1 MIVCK
6 NCGNQNPDNEVFCTS
21 CRAFL
26 EWSGEK
32 VVEPPP
38 PAAPPPPPP
47 VPEQQPGFVEKV
59 KHAVGLEQPRQE
71 AQVSSTP
78 AQAGPPAP
86 AAVPAPATFAPPPPS
101 TPPPTYAASAAPAA
115 VSAQAPTSA
124 VAAPPAPSTPQPQMP
139 GAVLPQAGVLPGET
153 KPPLPPRQHA
163 PVVERVKPG
172 DVICGNCGAGN
183 SPDRHFCQ
191 RCGANL
197 AAAVVVKQPWWRR
210 FFPARTNAA
219 AGTRSAHAPTERAWG
234 AAFFR
239 IVALG
244 VVALLVLAYV
254 LVPPLHNKVNSTVA
268 SLYASAHRHFNP
280 TYTYVRPNDAT
291 ASSQVALHTARQS
304 IDLIKETYW
313 AANASTDKQPF
324 LRITFSSPV
333 DFDQILITSGAANDY
348 ATVGRPKDVS
358 VVLSDK
364 STVHLTLKDL
374 PDATGY
380 DVTARGV
387 TSVEIHI
394 LSIYSTAQSPD
405 VAINEVEFVRIQ

>member
-38 PAAPPPPPP
+38 QAPPQPKPPE
-47 VPEQQPGFVEKV
+47 PEPQVGFVEKV
-59 KHAVGLEQPRQE
+59 KQAVHLDAPKTETPPATASQPPAPRIQPQAA
-71 AQVSSTP
+71 AQTAPPPASTVAASS
-78 AQAGPPAP
+78 AP
-86 AAVPAPATFAPPPPS
+86 AAVPAPS
-101 TPPPTYAASAAPAA
+101 
-115 VSAQAPTSA
+115 VSSVAQAPPA
-124 VAAPPAPSTPQPQMP
+124 QVPAAQTPS
-139 GAVLPQAGVLPGET
+139 AVLPQAAVLPGET
-153 KPPLPPRQHA
+153 RPPQAPKPRSPMQ
-163 PVVERVKPG
+163 ERIKPG
-172 DVICGNCGAGN
+172 DVICGQCGAGN
-183 SPDRHFCQ
+183 SPERHFCQ

-210 FFPARTNAA
+210 FFPARTTTT
-219 AGTRSAHAPTERAWG
+219 AGTRPSHAPTERAWG
-234 AAFFR
+234 SAFFR
-239 IVALG
+239 VIALG
-244 VVALLVLAYV
+244 VVALLVLAY
-254 LVPPLHNKVNSTVA
+254 LFVPPLHNKVNSTIA
-268 SLYASAHRHFNP
+268 SAYASAHRHFSP
-280 TYTYVRPNDAT
+280 TYTYVRPSDAT

-313 AANASTDKQPF
+313 AANASTDKQPT

-333 DFDQILITSGAANDY
+333 DFDQILLTTGAGNDY
-348 ATVGRPKDVS
+348 ATIGRPKDVS
-358 VVLSDK
+358 VVMSDK
-364 STVHLTLKDL
+364 STVHLTFKDT

-387 TSVEIHI
+387 SWVEIHI
-394 LSIYSTAQSPD
+394 LSVYATAQSPD